1 MQIHVVS
8 SGETLF
14 SIARQ
19 YDVPAG
25 ILARYNG
32 LAEPYRLAVGQSLLI
47 LRPTSLVTV
56 RAGDTLSSLAQ
67 QNGQPVR
74 SLLRLNPNLT
84 QQTAIYP
91 GQIVVTAIED
101 APEREAVVFGYAYPY
116 VSPSVLAGI
125 LPYAGGLA
133 PFTYGFTEDGTLVPL
148 DDTALLAQAAE
159 IGTAGV
165 MHLSTLT
172 ERGTFSAERAAA
184 LLENEAAQETLI
196 ANVVTDMAARGYQAL
211 DVDFEYLGAPLAAA
225 YAAFLGKLRA
235 AVNASGWPLLAA
247 LAPKTSREQAGTLYE
262 GHDYAA
268 VAANTDA
275 VLLMTYEWGYTY
287 GPPMAVAPVP
297 SVRRVVEFALTE
309 MPPEKIFL
317 GFPNYAY
324 DWTLP
329 YAPGTTRAQSIGN
342 EAAVQLAVNVGA
354 EIRFDEQAETP
365 WFAYTDGE
373 SRAHEVWFEDA
384 RSSLAKYRLVTEYGL
399 CGIGYWNFMRPFTAG
414 FALLNAVF
422 RLEPQ
427 SAARALQFCDLADI
441 I

>member
-56 RAGDTLSSLAQ
+56 RAGDTLSSLAR
-67 QNGQPVR
+67 QNGQSVR

-101 APEREAVVFGYAYPY
+101 APERTAAAFGYAYPY

-133 PFTYGFTEDGTLVPL
+133 PFTYGFTEDGTLVSL

-184 LLENEAAQETLI
+184 LLVDEAAQETLI
-196 ANVVTDMAARGYQAL
+196 ANVVTNMAARGYQAL

-235 AVNASGWPLLAA
+235 AVNANGWPLLAA
-247 LAPKTSREQAGTLYE
+247 LAPKTSREHAGTLYE

-287 GPPMAVAPVP
+287 GPPMAVAPLAA
-297 SVRRVVEFALTE
+297 VRRVLDYAVSE
-309 MPPEKIFL
+309 MPPEKIFM

-329 YAPGTTRAQSIGN
+329 YQAGSTRAELIGN
-342 EAAVQLAVNVGA
+342 EAAVQLAVRVGA
-354 EIRFDEQAETP
+354 EIRFDETAQTP
-365 WFAYTDGE
+365 WFTYTGSDGQV
-373 SRAHEVWFEDA
+373 HEVWFEDP
-384 RSSLAKYRLVTEYGL
+384 RSCLAKFRLPAEYGL
-399 CGIGYWNFMRPFTAG
+399 HGLGVWNFMRPFTAA
-414 FALLNAVF
+414 FSLMNYLF
-422 RLEPQ
+422 RLGE
-427 SAARALQFCDLADI
+427 SVDN
-441 I
+441 

>member
-14 SIARQ
+14 SIARH

-56 RAGDTLSSLAQ
+56 RAGDTLSSLAR
-67 QNGQPVR
+67 QNGQSVR

-101 APEREAVVFGYAYPY
+101 APERTAAAFGYAYPY

-172 ERGTFSAERAAA
+172 ER
-184 LLENEAAQETLI
+184 
-196 ANVVTDMAARGYQAL
+196 
-211 DVDFEYLGAPLAAA
+211 
-225 YAAFLGKLRA
+225 
-235 AVNASGWPLLAA
+235 
-247 LAPKTSREQAGTLYE
+247 
-262 GHDYAA
+262 
-268 VAANTDA
+268 
-275 VLLMTYEWGYTY
+275 
-287 GPPMAVAPVP
+287 
-297 SVRRVVEFALTE
+297 
-309 MPPEKIFL
+309 
-317 GFPNYAY
+317 
-324 DWTLP
+324 
-329 YAPGTTRAQSIGN
+329 
-342 EAAVQLAVNVGA
+342 
-354 EIRFDEQAETP
+354 
-365 WFAYTDGE
+365 
-373 SRAHEVWFEDA
+373 
-384 RSSLAKYRLVTEYGL
+384 
-399 CGIGYWNFMRPFTAG
+399 
-414 FALLNAVF
+414 
-422 RLEPQ
+422 
-427 SAARALQFCDLADI
+427 
-441 I
+441 

>member
-1 MQIHVVS
+1 M
-8 SGETLF
+8 
-14 SIARQ
+14 
-19 YDVPAG
+19 
-25 ILARYNG
+25 
-32 LAEPYRLAVGQSLLI
+32 
-47 LRPTSLVTV
+47 
-56 RAGDTLSSLAQ
+56 
-67 QNGQPVR
+67 
-74 SLLRLNPNLT
+74 
-84 QQTAIYP
+84 
-91 GQIVVTAIED
+91 
-101 APEREAVVFGYAYPY
+101 ERWF
-116 VSPSVLAGI
+116 
-125 LPYAGGLA
+125 
-133 PFTYGFTEDGTLVPL
+133 PL

-196 ANVVTDMAARGYQAL
+196 ANVVTNMAARGYRAL

-225 YAAFLGKLRA
+225 YAEFLGKLRA

-287 GPPMAVAPVP
+287 GPPMAVAPLP

-373 SRAHEVWFEDA
+373 GRAHEVWLEDA

-399 CGIGYWNFMRPFTAG
+399 CGIGYWNFMRPFTA
-414 FALLNAVF
+414 AS
-422 RLEPQ
+422 R
-427 SAARALQFCDLADI
+427 C
-441 I
+441 

>member
-1 MQIHVVS
+1 MQIHVVA
-8 SGETLF
+8 SGQTLF

-25 ILARYNG
+25 ILARCNG
-32 LAEPYRLAVGQSLLI
+32 LTEPYRLAVGQSLLV

-56 RAGDTLSSLAQ
+56 YAGDTLSSLARQ
-67 QNGQPVR
+67 SGQSVR
-74 SLLRLNPNLT
+74 ALLRLNPNLT

-91 GQIVVTAIED
+91 GQIIVTAIED
-101 APEREAVVFGYAYPY
+101 APERAAAVFGYAYPY

-133 PFTYGFTEDGTLVPL
+133 PFTYGFTADGTLVPL
-148 DDTALLAQAAE
+148 DDEAMLAQAAE

-184 LLENEAAQETLI
+184 LLADEAAQDTMI
-196 ANVVTDMAARGYQAL
+196 ANVLANMAARGYQAL
-211 DVDFEYLGAPLAAA
+211 DVDFEYLGASLAAA
-225 YAAFLGKLRA
+225 YAAFLGKLRT
-235 AVNASGWPLLAA
+235 AVNANGWPLLAA
-247 LAPKTSREQAGTLYE
+247 LAPKTSRDQSGTLYE

-287 GPPMAVAPVP
+287 GPPMAVAPLP

-309 MPPEKIFL
+309 MDASHIFL
-317 GFPNYAY
+317 GFPNYGY

-329 YAPGTTRAQSIGN
+329 YTPGTTRARSLSN
-342 EAAVQLAVNVGA
+342 EEAVRLAADCGA
-354 EIRFDEQAETP
+354 EIRYDEASQTP
-365 WFAYTDGE
+365 WFPYTDSAGQ
-373 SRAHEVWFEDA
+373 AHEVWFEDV
-384 RSSLAKYRLVTEYGL
+384 RSSRAKFALAAEYGL
-399 CGIGYWNFMRPFTAG
+399 RGFGYWNFMRPFTAN
-414 FALLNAVF
+414 FCLLNALF
-422 RLEPQ
+422 RL
-427 SAARALQFCDLADI
+427 DD
-441 I
+441 